1 MKNENI
7 PFKIGHVLIQV
18 PHLDTA
24 IRQYREM
31 GFQVV
36 PGGVPGKTHNAL
48 IYLKDGSFLELFST
62 NHGIV
67 INILLRFMV
76 KIIGLKN
83 PSYSSRLARYLPG
96 QEGLKDYALDSVPG
110 AQYQENIDK
119 LLKNGLKLSKPRPKS
134 RTDHHG
140 IKLNWTLCCPE
151 SIRLPFLMSEYHP
164 SPIIEIQD
172 TSHANGADAIQEIM
186 ISTSEWNKA
195 YKEYTLLLGIEPS
208 VTLGKNGRSCLFP
221 VQKAS
226 INLVENH
233 KDGIDHIILSCNH
246 QSKNKKQSAA
256 ITPFILF
263 TKNSEH

>member
-1 MKNENI
+1 MKNKNI

-18 PHLDTA
+18 THLETA
-24 IRQYREM
+24 IQQYREM

-62 NHGIV
+62 NHGRV
-67 INILLRFMV
+67 INTLLRFMV
-76 KIIGLKN
+76 KIIGLWN

-140 IKLNWTLCCPE
+140 MKLNWTLCCPE

-164 SPIIEIQD
+164 SQNIEMQD
-172 TSHANGADAIQEIM
+172 TSHANGADAIQEIR
-186 ISTSEWNKA
+186 ISTSEWNKT
-195 YKEYTLLLGIEPS
+195 YEEYTLLLGIEPS
-208 VTLGKNGRSCLFP
+208 ITPGENGRSCLFP
-221 VQKAS
+221 IQMAS
-226 INLVENH
+226 IHLVENQT
-233 KDGIDHIILSCNH
+233 DGIDHIILIRNR
-246 QSKNKKQSAA
+246 QSENPEQSS
-256 ITPFILF
+256 ITTPFILF
-263 TKNSEH
+263 TKS

>member
-1 MKNENI
+1 MKNKNI

-18 PHLDTA
+18 PHLETA

-48 IYLKDGSFLELFST
+48 IYFKDGSFLELFST
-62 NHGIV
+62 NHGKV
-67 INILLRFMV
+67 INTLLRIMV
-76 KIIGLKN
+76 KIIGLWN

-96 QEGLKDYALDSVPG
+96 QEGLRDYAFDSVPG
-110 AQYQENIDK
+110 ALYQENIDK

-134 RTDHHG
+134 RIEHHG
-140 IKLNWTLCCPE
+140 IKLKWTLCCPE
-151 SIRLPFLMSEYHP
+151 SVRLPFLMSEYQP
-164 SPIIEIQD
+164 NPIIKMQD
-172 TSHANGADAIQEIM
+172 TSHANGASAIQEIM

-195 YKEYTLLLGIEPS
+195 YEEYTLLLGIEPS

-226 INLVENH
+226 IHLIENQ
-233 KDGIDHIILSCNH
+233 KDGIDHIILSRNH
-246 QSKNKKQSAA
+246 QNENQNQSATT
-256 ITPFILF
+256 TPFILF
-263 TKNSEH
+263 AKNTKH